1 MREPGDG
8 GDQGDPVRGTDGA
21 AMSDFKPT
29 TPPNTPERL
38 AEAER
43 WMAREAQAAVD
54 QFQLAMR
61 DAAEEVCIF
70 REGIEILADLF
81 PLDGEDHP

>member
-1 MREPGDG
+1 
-8 GDQGDPVRGTDGA
+8 
-21 AMSDFKPT
+21 MSDFVPT

-54 QFQLAMR
+54 KLQLTMR
-61 DAAEEVCIF
+61 DVAEEARIF
-70 REGIEILADLF
+70 REGIEILVDLF
-81 PLDGEDHP
+81 PPDGGTR